1 MPRPPGRISPV
12 GTLVTYFAA
21 PSDEVAAGLV
31 VTGPSVEHPVS
42 KALQTAYQ
50 ANDPTA
56 TRLMYKADVGLATEG
71 VYALDVKVMPATELV
86 TLEALLTGRERD
98 EVERNPRVARMPQRE
113 EGPPLASVDLDYGPW
128 VVTVTDELRDALCA
142 ADARQRAA
150 VAYQWAE
157 SGDFGGADGEDL
169 AYTVDRLAEL
179 ARIAQL
185 RSEHLYC

>member
-1 MPRPPGRISPV
+1 
-12 GTLVTYFAA
+12 
-21 PSDEVAAGLV
+21 
-31 VTGPSVEHPVS
+31 
-42 KALQTAYQ
+42 
-50 ANDPTA
+50 
-56 TRLMYKADVGLATEG
+56 MYKADVGLATEG
-71 VYALDVKVMPATELV
+71 VYPLDVKVMPATELV

-98 EVERNPRVARMPQRE
+98 EVERNPREARMHQR
-113 EGPPLASVDLDYGPW
+113 EGPPLASVDIDNGRW